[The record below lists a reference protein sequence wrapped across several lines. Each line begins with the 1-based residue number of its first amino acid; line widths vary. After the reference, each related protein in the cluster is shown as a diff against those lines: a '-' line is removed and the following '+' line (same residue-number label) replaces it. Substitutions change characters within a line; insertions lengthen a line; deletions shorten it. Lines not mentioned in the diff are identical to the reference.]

1 VETRNGKTPFMY
13 IFVEP
18 VTEDQADEIQNAGAA
33 AQKEFAQTVVGI
45 GKDDPE
51 VQAAWQD
58 IQDHVD
64 EQIDEDQGG
73 KLTDETTGDEI
84 SRQED
89 ATETAEEETSSDTE
103 TPASAAEETST
114 TTDEPEPSGPLM
126 GWTLTIR
133 NKVNDGYVA
142 QPNNITAEDE
152 WKIEYFIQDIPEG
165 SRWRLYTA
173 LKERRRGLVSNDAE
187 ADKSLKNYRDLIQRF
202 SNRGREW
209 RVTQDKLNDEMGIQ
223 VYKPMG
229 PGSDVVTTDGMEKR
243 SEE

>member
-1 VETRNGKTPFMY
+1 VETRPAKTPFMY

-33 AQKEFAQTVVGI
+33 AQKEFAQNVVGV

-58 IQDHVD
+58 LQNNVD
-64 EQIDEDQGG
+64 EQVDEDQGG
-73 KLTDETTGDEI
+73 KLTDETEGD
-84 SRQED
+84 
-89 ATETAEEETSSDTE
+89 AER
-103 TPASAAEETST
+103 PASAADETST
-114 TTDEPEPSGPLM
+114 TTEEPEPSGPLM

-142 QPNNITAEDE
+142 QPNQITAEDE
-152 WKIEYFIQDIPEG
+152 WKIEYHIQDIPEA

-173 LKERRRGLVSNDAE
+173 VKERRRGLISNTEEAE
-187 ADKSLKNYRDLIQRF
+187 KSLQNYRNLIQRF

-209 RVTQDKLNDEMGIQ
+209 RTTQDQLNEEMGIQ

-229 PGSDVVTTDGMEKR
+229 PGSETVTSDGT
-243 SEE
+243 

>member
-1 VETRNGKTPFMY
+1 MY

-33 AQKEFAQTVVGI
+33 AQKEFAQNVVGV

-58 IQDHVD
+58 LQNNVD
-64 EQIDEDQGG
+64 EQVDEDQGG
-73 KLTDETTGDEI
+73 KLTDETEGD
-84 SRQED
+84 
-89 ATETAEEETSSDTE
+89 AER
-103 TPASAAEETST
+103 PASAADETST
-114 TTDEPEPSGPLM
+114 TTEEPEPSGPLM

-142 QPNNITAEDE
+142 QPNQITAEDE
-152 WKIEYFIQDIPEG
+152 WKIEYHIQDIPEA

-173 LKERRRGLVSNDAE
+173 VKERRRGLISNTEEAE
-187 ADKSLKNYRDLIQRF
+187 KSLQNYRNLIQRF

-209 RVTQDKLNDEMGIQ
+209 RTTQDQLNEEMGIQ

-229 PGSDVVTTDGMEKR
+229 PGSETVTSDGTEKP